1 MWKIELDNKVLEID
15 EKQNRIFN
23 LVDNKIVKE
32 MMFLESFDENMYVN
46 KIFDENDDFLF
57 LKKFLDEYLNCNEK
71 F

>member
-1 MWKIELDNKVLEID
+1 
-15 EKQNRIFN
+15 
-23 LVDNKIVKE
+23 

-57 LKKFLDEYLNCNEK
+57 LKKFLGEYLNCNEK